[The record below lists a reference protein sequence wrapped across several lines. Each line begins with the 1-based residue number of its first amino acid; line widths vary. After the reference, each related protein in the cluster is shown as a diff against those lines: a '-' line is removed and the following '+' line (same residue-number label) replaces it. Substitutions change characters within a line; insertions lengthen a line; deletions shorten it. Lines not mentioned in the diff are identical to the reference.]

1 MNENTAAVLAAFI
14 GVAGALGGAFMGA
27 WMQRRA
33 TLEQIA
39 AQERAEQRNQLRTD
53 RRASYA
59 EVMDASERFI
69 ASLDDIVAARRALA
83 GPPGSESGWEQLREE
98 SRTAM
103 RMLRRA
109 IWNVRVAGPED
120 MADLAKGIY
129 DVNMRRFGIAF
140 DRALTFEEM
149 DERLDHENAEFRQS
163 RARFV
168 TGAQRLLGNG
178 GT

>member
-1 MNENTAAVLAAFI
+1 
-14 GVAGALGGAFMGA
+14 
-27 WMQRRA
+27 
-33 TLEQIA
+33 
-39 AQERAEQRNQLRTD
+39 
-53 RRASYA
+53 
-59 EVMDASERFI
+59 
-69 ASLDDIVAARRALA
+69 
-83 GPPGSESGWEQLREE
+83 
-98 SRTAM
+98 M

-168 TGAQRLLGNG
+168 AGDQRLLGNG